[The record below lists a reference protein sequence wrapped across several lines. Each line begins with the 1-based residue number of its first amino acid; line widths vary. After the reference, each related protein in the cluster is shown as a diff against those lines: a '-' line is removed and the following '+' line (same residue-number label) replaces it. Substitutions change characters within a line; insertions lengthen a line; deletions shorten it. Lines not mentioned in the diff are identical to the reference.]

1 MRWLPF
7 LVVLVDDDSVDVV
20 VVVVVVVVLL
30 SLSSSRCPIKNRPDR
45 AQVRSSQVEAWSSPL
60 M

>member
-7 LVVLVDDDSVDVV
+7 LVVLVDDDSVDV